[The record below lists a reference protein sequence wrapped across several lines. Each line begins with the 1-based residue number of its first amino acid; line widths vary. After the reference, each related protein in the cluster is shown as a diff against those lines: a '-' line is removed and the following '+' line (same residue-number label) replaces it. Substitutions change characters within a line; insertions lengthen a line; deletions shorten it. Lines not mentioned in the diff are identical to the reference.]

1 MLNFSSCVYGM
12 KASLSKIKYRK
23 YVYIYIFSVGGW
35 IVVTMFLYMSF
46 LNWEGKFTS
55 EEKMH
60 KLTVNSSGNDMQFFF
75 ILDSAS
81 HLISHAAY
89 TNLLWKCWPLS
100 RIVESERGFTLL
112 ES

>member
-1 MLNFSSCVYGM
+1 MLNFSSCVYGIRPPCQ
-12 KASLSKIKYRK
+12 KLSKENMCM
-23 YVYIYIFSVGGW
+23 YIFSVGGW
-35 IVVTMFLYMSF
+35 IVVTMFLYMSL

-60 KLTVNSSGNDMQFFF
+60 KLTMNSSGNDMQFFF

-89 TNLLWKCWPLS
+89 TNLLWKCWLLS
-100 RIVESERGFTLL
+100 RIVESESGFTLL